1 MPSITVENGKVFV
14 QVWHIRRNKWKY
26 IPIKKWLFM
35 TDKQRNKY
43 CID

>member
-1 MPSITVENGKVFV
+1 MPLLCVANGHVSV
-14 QVWHIRRNKWKY
+14 QVWHIRREKWVY

-43 CID
+43 SID